1 MVAMSQRTSDRPAS
15 RRTAPAVRRS
25 AASGR
30 TGAGAGRRSPG
41 SRAPRRAPRR
51 SGATRGAAIG
61 LALTAGFLG
70 VVMAF
75 SWAGG
80 LTAPIPSQI
89 RQWEYSSVDRLNRAQ
104 IDNARTIIAVGRGGG
119 MTDDAITIALMTAM
133 QESSLRNLDHGDR
146 DSLGLFQQ
154 RPSQGWGTPDQ
165 VRDPVWAAKSF
176 YGINDRGTNPG
187 LVHIRGWE
195 SMTPTAAAQ
204 AVQRSAY
211 PDAYAQWEGLAAEL
225 LSTQDDVAPIV

>member
-1 MVAMSQRTSDRPAS
+1 
-15 RRTAPAVRRS
+15 
-25 AASGR
+25 
-30 TGAGAGRRSPG
+30 
-41 SRAPRRAPRR
+41 
-51 SGATRGAAIG
+51 
-61 LALTAGFLG
+61 
-70 VVMAF
+70 MAF

-80 LTAPIPSQI
+80 LVAPVPSQI

-104 IDNARTIIAVGRGGG
+104 IDNARTIIAVGRGGELS
-119 MTDDAITIALMTAM
+119 DDAITIALMTAM

-176 YGINDRGTNPG
+176 YGINDRGSNPG

-195 SMTPTAAAQ
+195 SMTPTQAAQ

-225 LSTQDDVAPIV
+225 LSTQDDVPPIV